1 MDLAWRYSAHT
12 AAQFRAPDRGQL
24 ALVDGPRTLRASRGL
39 RGASSFRA
47 PAGNLAK
54 RNARARTSRSPTS
67 RTRAES
73 GSATEMADAEAAAEA
88 ETSDAAWREAAR
100 VGEEIKACY
109 EVVERMGRGF
119 VYLGSSRVAED
130 HPFFRQSMALSREI
144 AEQYSS
150 TTWSGIGPGLMD
162 AVALGAQAV
171 NRPVAGFKIVSEA
184 RQAQGAFVH
193 PWLPAHSYVTCQ
205 SVLARKQ
212 GFLMA
217 GSRATEAHVAGF
229 IALPGGVGTLDEI
242 LDFLALRQLGVGAGA
257 PGEGSLGVGSSQGL
271 SRKRCQALPVPFL
284 LMDYEGC
291 YQPLLACM
299 QEMQRWGLVDEG
311 EVESLWH
318 VCTTNDEALDFL
330 RRFYCR

>member
-1 MDLAWRYSAHT
+1 MDLAWRNSAPFT
-12 AAQFRAPDRGQL
+12 ARLRAPAPGQL
-24 ALVDGPRTLRASRGL
+24 APLDGHRILRGSCGL
-39 RGASSFRA
+39 RGVSPLRA
-47 PAGNLAK
+47 PAGTS
-54 RNARARTSRSPTS
+54 ARRGIRVRPSRRAGR
-67 RTRAES
+67 RTRAEA
-73 GSATEMADAEAAAEA
+73 GNATEKAEA
-88 ETSDAAWREAAR
+88 EASGAWREAAR
-100 VGEEIKACY
+100 VGEEIRACY

-119 VYLGSSRVAED
+119 VFLGSSRIAED
-130 HPFFRQSMALSREI
+130 HPFFRQSLALSREI
-144 AEQYSS
+144 AVQFSS

-162 AVALGAQAV
+162 AVALGAEAV

-184 RQAQGAFVH
+184 RQAEAAFVH
-193 PWLPAHSYVTCQ
+193 PRLPAHAYVTCR

-217 GSRATEAHVAGF
+217 GSRSTEAHVAGF

-257 PGEGSLGVGSSQGL
+257 PGEGSLGVSSSPGS
-271 SRKRCQALPVPFL
+271 SRKRSQGLPVPFL

-299 QEMQRWGLVDEG
+299 EEMQRWGLVDER

-318 VCTTNDEALDFL
+318 VCRSNDEALHFL
-330 RRFYCR
+330 RKFYS

>member
-1 MDLAWRYSAHT
+1 MDLAALQNT
-12 AAQFRAPDRGQL
+12 AQFAARFRAPARGQI
-24 ALVDGPRTLRASRGL
+24 APVDGPRILRGSRGL
-39 RGASSFRA
+39 RGAFPLRA
-47 PAGNLAK
+47 PGGTSTGSGAG
-54 RNARARTSRSPTS
+54 ARPSKWPIS
-67 RTRAES
+67 RTRAEA

-88 ETSDAAWREAAR
+88 EPSDAAWREAAR

-144 AEQYSS
+144 AEQFSS

-162 AVALGAQAV
+162 AVALGAEAV

-184 RQAQGAFVH
+184 RQAQAAFVH
-193 PWLPAHSYVTCQ
+193 PRLPPHSYVTCQ

-257 PGEGSLGVGSSQGL
+257 PGEGSLGVSSSQAVAGVHAGDA
-271 SRKRCQALPVPFL
+271 AL
-284 LMDYEGC
+284 GI
-291 YQPLLACM
+291 
-299 QEMQRWGLVDEG
+299 GG
-311 EVESLWH
+311 
-318 VCTTNDEALDFL
+318 
-330 RRFYCR
+330 